1 MQISKKGMTPFVTF
15 DASRLTD
22 VTLVTVTP
30 VTSSQADL
38 YNTASSYTL
47 RPKQVVETSRW
58 TLTESVLGPLHF
70 WCYITDMSK
79 FLRAVYRLSVA
90 QMSISEI

>member
-1 MQISKKGMTPFVTF
+1 MTLFVTF

-38 YNTASSYTL
+38 YNTE
-47 RPKQVVETSRW
+47 Q
-58 TLTESVLGPLHF
+58 
-70 WCYITDMSK
+70 C
-79 FLRAVYRLSVA
+79 
-90 QMSISEI
+90 